1 VGVEEEAV
9 FSLLQRAGYE
19 HQIWSA
25 FTHDSVWGF
34 VYVEAIMDPST
45 IHLLRMTPGI
55 IQSQYDI
62 IHQMIDPSDW
72 VNAGSHDSGEQR

>member
-1 VGVEEEAV
+1 M
-9 FSLLQRAGYE
+9 
-19 HQIWSA
+19 
-25 FTHDSVWGF
+25 
-34 VYVEAIMDPST
+34 EAIMDPST